1 MQLILSQLES
11 LLAQLLSILDWLVL
25 SGNVFIRLWSIRILV
40 RRKIIQLR
48 YLFYLSF
55 SYYAWWFPNY

>member
-11 LLAQLLSILDWLVL
+11 LLALLLSILDWLVL
-25 SGNVFIRLWSIRILV
+25 SGNVFIRLWSICILV

-48 YLFYLSF
+48 CVFDLLF
-55 SYYAWWFPNY
+55 SYYAW